1 MSTIFYILLI
11 FSFKIYIILIYN
23 VDEYLDIFMK
33 NKLLKVLNELG
44 LSEKEAKVYLALL
57 SLGEVTVLS
66 ISKEAGIKRTTVYS
80 VLDSLKQKGLV
91 EVVVRGFKTFYRAV
105 SPENLVAVIE
115 ERQQKL
121 NKYLPDFLSLYN
133 ASVKESYL
141 RYYEGLP
148 AIKSIYEDLLK
159 SVKIGDDYLV
169 ISDQEKWYSLDPEY
183 FEDFLRRR
191 SKLNIKIR
199 LLLQDSPIARQH
211 QKIQKFYNET
221 IKFLPAG
228 TKLDTN
234 LVIIPQRVVIHQTVP
249 PIKAIVIDSPIVAKM
264 HKEFFEIMW
273 RFLPD

>member
-1 MSTIFYILLI
+1 MSTLFNILLI
-11 FSFKIYIILIYN
+11 FSFKIYIIVIYN

-44 LSEKEAKVYLALL
+44 LTEKESKVYLALL

-80 VLDSLKQKGLV
+80 VLESLKQKGLV

-105 SPENLVAVIE
+105 NPENLAAIIE

-121 NKYLPDFLSLYN
+121 NRYLPDFLSLYN
-133 ASVKESYL
+133 ASTEESYL

-159 SVKIGDDYLV
+159 SVKLGDDYLV

-199 LLLQDSPIARQH
+199 LLLQDSPMARRY
-211 QKIQKFYNET
+211 QKMQEFYNET
-221 IKFLPAG
+221 IKLLPAG

-273 RFLPD
+273 QFLPD

>member
-1 MSTIFYILLI
+1 MSTLFNILLI
-11 FSFKIYIILIYN
+11 FSFKIYIIVIYN

-44 LSEKEAKVYLALL
+44 LTEKESKVYLALL

-80 VLDSLKQKGLV
+80 VLESLKQKGLV
-91 EVVVRGFKTFYRAV
+91 EVVVRGFKTFYRAIN
-105 SPENLVAVIE
+105 PENLAAIIE

-121 NKYLPDFLSLYN
+121 NRYLPDFLSLYN
-133 ASVKESYL
+133 ASAEESYL

-159 SVKIGDDYLV
+159 SVKLGDDYLV

-199 LLLQDSPIARQH
+199 LLLQDSPMARRY
-211 QKIQKFYNET
+211 QKMQEFYNET
-221 IKFLPAG
+221 IKLLPAG

-273 RFLPD
+273 QFLPD